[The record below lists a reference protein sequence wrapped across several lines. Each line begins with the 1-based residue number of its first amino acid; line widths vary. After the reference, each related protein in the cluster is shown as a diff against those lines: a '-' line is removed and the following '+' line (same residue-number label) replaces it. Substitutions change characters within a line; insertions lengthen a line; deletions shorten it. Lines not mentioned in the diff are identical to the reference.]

1 MLVGRTGVPC
11 AMLVGATACALQVT
25 ASRHRDP
32 PAAATRTHAPC
43 QPSATSFTRGM
54 RSRMPGVPFG
64 ARWRRTR
71 GRAVE
76 GEGAA
81 RPRRRRPGEAS
92 CDCEG
97 SAARLVDAMAWAR
110 AVGGAAWLARRG
122 VLVWGGVVEKG
133 CRAADARRATS
144 TAGLSSVSFLLQRH
158 VTHHPLRLP
167 LWRATRPLSKHAS
180 TRNTLSVHQSVKR
193 VEGGSLLAVS
203 VSVSDSE
210 QDQPW
215 GGSEGRENAGRIQRH
230 RLRRPQVPGK
240 QQHRCLL
247 EPSRTA
253 SLNPIPPR
261 RCCRRGASRTCART
275 PAPPPSSPGPS
286 ASRRRTRC
294 VSCAALGT
302 RRFSRIAIRVS
313 FCQGKWREI

>member
-1 MLVGRTGVPC
+1 
-11 AMLVGATACALQVT
+11 MLVGATACALQVT

-43 QPSATSFTRGM
+43 QPSATSFTRGK
-54 RSRMPGVPFG
+54 RSRMPGVPFV

-144 TAGLSSVSFLLQRH
+144 TAGLSSVSFLLQPRH
-158 VTHHPLRLP
+158 
-167 LWRATRPLSKHAS
+167 S
-180 TRNTLSVHQSVKR
+180 
-193 VEGGSLLAVS
+193 
-203 VSVSDSE
+203 
-210 QDQPW
+210 
-215 GGSEGRENAGRIQRH
+215 
-230 RLRRPQVPGK
+230 
-240 QQHRCLL
+240 
-247 EPSRTA
+247 
-253 SLNPIPPR
+253 
-261 RCCRRGASRTCART
+261 
-275 PAPPPSSPGPS
+275 PS
-286 ASRRRTRC
+286 ASSSPLARYASALQTRLHSKYAFSTPKCQESGRRLAACGLRLRLRLRARSAVGRIRRARECRADPAASSTAASSTRQ
-294 VSCAALGT
+294 AAAPVPSGT
-302 RRFSRIAIRVS
+302 F
-313 FCQGKWREI
+313 

>member
-1 MLVGRTGVPC
+1 MV
-11 AMLVGATACALQVT
+11 
-25 ASRHRDP
+25 
-32 PAAATRTHAPC
+32 
-43 QPSATSFTRGM
+43 
-54 RSRMPGVPFG
+54 
-64 ARWRRTR
+64 
-71 GRAVE
+71 
-76 GEGAA
+76 
-81 RPRRRRPGEAS
+81 
-92 CDCEG
+92 
-97 SAARLVDAMAWAR
+97 
-110 AVGGAAWLARRG
+110 ARRG
-122 VLVWGGVVEKG
+122 SL
-133 CRAADARRATS
+133 AAGFWCGEEWWRRDAEPPMPVAPRPPPACHPFP
-144 TAGLSSVSFLLQRH
+144 SSSSH

-275 PAPPPSSPGPS
+275 PAPPPFSPGPS

>member
-1 MLVGRTGVPC
+1 
-11 AMLVGATACALQVT
+11 MLVGATACALQVT

-158 VTHHPLRLP
+158 VTHHPLRLS

-215 GGSEGRENAGRIQRH
+215 GGSEARENAGRIQRH

-253 SLNPIPPR
+253 SLNSFLLVVAAGAVHRGRARGRRLHHLPR
-261 RCCRRGASRTCART
+261 RDPQPQGGERGASLAR
-275 PAPPPSSPGPS
+275 PWGRAAS
-286 ASRRRTRC
+286 AG
-294 VSCAALGT
+294 L
-302 RRFSRIAIRVS
+302 RFGFPFVRGNGVRFDLDLELSA
-313 FCQGKWREI
+313 CK